1 MSINEIIQSVTSQ
14 LHCVFTCG
22 AQPLTP
28 LQRTKA
34 ELKKIQEHLKRTS
47 IDAPGI
53 KDEFRVK
60 LLSFWP
66 QIKALSSELHTLS
79 PAAKKAFTHQISEA
93 LFTLGECYYA
103 VNFDL
108 SRKFYIAASMM
119 ETGSEAEQVRI
130 MNLDLNFESN
140 ERMLLTNLQHQLS
153 QLPELEAFVD
163 GSSVDVFMQR
173 VNPENGLH
181 IGRIYRK
188 MGHCYQNMD
197 SFSSKTEENI
207 KRFETIYGISREA
220 INISHDP
227 DANWEMIELVY
238 NTVRFMWSLTTDYTS
253 LQKVLMMNKELRPL
267 LAKEGTTERA
277 LAKQAQVLNIEN
289 MALADAQQLCTNPQD
304 AKDIAEARWENQL
317 FIYKIA
323 QQLHNKMNC
332 FLQYM
337 HYHNTASVA
346 LTENRL
352 SLAEIRAILNPVEQ
366 YMVECNY
373 EHAYFPIFLTTMGKL
388 SLKEGK
394 RAEAVDYFAKTM
406 ACYQVK
412 HPEEKKDLANFEASL
427 AKQGLWEDVKAH
439 YDWAVEV
446 ISKR

>member
-22 AQPLTP
+22 AQARSP

-34 ELKKIQEHLKRTS
+34 ELKKIQEHLKSTS

-53 KDEFRVK
+53 KDEFRVR
-60 LLSFWP
+60 LLNFWP
-66 QIKALSSELHTLS
+66 QIKSLSTELHTLS
-79 PAAKKAFTHQISEA
+79 PAAKKAFTHQVSEA

-108 SRKFYIAASMM
+108 SRKFYIAAAMM
-119 ETGSEAEQVRI
+119 ETGNVTEQVRI
-130 MNLDLNFESN
+130 MDLDFTFESN
-140 ERMLLTNLQHQLS
+140 DRVLMTNLLHQFS
-153 QLPELEAFVD
+153 QIPELEAFVER
-163 GSSVDVFMQR
+163 SSVDVFMQQ

-188 MGHCYQNMD
+188 MGHCYQNMS
-197 SFSSKTEENI
+197 SFCSKTEENI
-207 KRFETIYGISREA
+207 KRFETVYGISREA

-227 DANWEMIELVY
+227 DANWEMVELVY
-238 NTVRFMWSLTTDYTS
+238 NTDRFMKGLTTNHTS
-253 LQKVLMMNKELRPL
+253 LQKVLLMKEELRSL
-267 LAKEGTTERA
+267 LAKEGKTDRA
-277 LAKQAQVLNIEN
+277 LAKEAQVINIEN
-289 MALADAQQLCTNPQD
+289 MALADAQRVCTDPQA
-304 AKDIAEARWENQL
+304 AKDIADVRWENQL

-346 LTENRL
+346 LSEQRL
-352 SLAEIRAILNPVEQ
+352 PLSEIRKILKQVEQ
-366 YMVECNY
+366 YIVECNY
-373 EHAYFPIFLTTMGKL
+373 EHTYFPIFLTTMGKL
-388 SLKEGK
+388 SLKEGN

-412 HPEEKKDLANFEASL
+412 HPEEKEDLVNFEASL
-427 AKQGLWEDVKAH
+427 AKQGLLEDAKAR
-439 YDWAVEV
+439 YEWAVGV
-446 ISKR
+446 ISNR